1 MVRQAAAMKEPAE
14 EYMREILQWM
24 GERLLLFSA
33 GKSSAVDRLIDAF
46 TYARQRFD
54 CEVYVV
60 DNLAKCGM
68 AEDDYNGQKALVDRL
83 TDFANAHGVL
93 VLLVAHTRKGASEH
107 EVPGKMDVKGTGAI
121 TDMVDTVCML
131 WRNKPKEEANQA
143 NIDDS
148 ERGDNEKTDSPDA
161 CLRVV
166 KQRHGEWEGPIWLW
180 FDAGSLQYLPA
191 HKGKAFRYVGYEH

>member
-1 MVRQAAAMKEPAE
+1 
-14 EYMREILQWM
+14 
-24 GERLLLFSA
+24 
-33 GKSSAVDRLIDAF
+33 
-46 TYARQRFD
+46 
-54 CEVYVV
+54 
-60 DNLAKCGM
+60 
-68 AEDDYNGQKALVDRL
+68 
-83 TDFANAHGVL
+83 
-93 VLLVAHTRKGASEH
+93 
-107 EVPGKMDVKGTGAI
+107 
-121 TDMVDTVCML
+121 ML